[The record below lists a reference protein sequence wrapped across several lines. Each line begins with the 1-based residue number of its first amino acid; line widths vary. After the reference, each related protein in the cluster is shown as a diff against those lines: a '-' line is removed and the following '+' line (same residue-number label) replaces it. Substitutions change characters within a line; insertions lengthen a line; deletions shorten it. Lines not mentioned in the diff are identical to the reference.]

1 MRSRYVWLIVL
12 SLLVYGAGHAGVN
25 NYTWKD
31 AQGVLNI
38 TDYPPPEGVEIL
50 DIRPVPRQ
58 RVKRPARPP
67 EAARAADAQKSRR
80 LLEGQAAR
88 YRAEEAAVREDA
100 VSLLQEAQHLRS
112 RSAIRKVKRKYR
124 RWAAVMESEARQLVH
139 RADALAKKAEK
150 LEIEAGALL

>member
-1 MRSRYVWLIVL
+1 MRCIFAWLIVL
-12 SLLVYGAGHAGVN
+12 SLLVYGAGHAGVY

-31 AQGVLNI
+31 EQGVLNI
-38 TDYPPPEGVEIL
+38 TDYPPSEGVEIL

-58 RVKRPARPP
+58 QVKRHARPP

-88 YRAEEAAVREDA
+88 YRAEEAAARHEA
-100 VSLLQEAQHLRS
+100 VSLLREAQHLRS

-150 LEIEAGALL
+150 LEMEAAALP